1 MNNFNNYVELEVGG
15 ILNLKRS
22 FYERLTERKK
32 EINYVLTLLNKK
44 DKTQILSIL
53 IGKSGA
59 QSIAVEIEKMELP
72 VQTLESLF
80 KNVLESFEIKLDYV
94 LITEIDDKGFYKSKV
109 KLTHNEK
116 STELY
121 GRTTDLLILALKHK
135 RPIYIEREE
144 FEKLTTK

>member
-22 FYERLTERKK
+22 IYEKLTERKK

-44 DKTQILSIL
+44 DRTQILSIL

-72 VQTLESLF
+72 IQTLESLF
-80 KNVLESFEIKLDYV
+80 KNVLESFEIKLDYI
-94 LITEIDDKGFYKSKV
+94 LITEIDEKGYYKSKM
-109 KLTHNEK
+109 KLTYNEK
-116 STELY
+116 STEFY
-121 GRTTDLLILALKHK
+121 GRTTDLILLALKHK
-135 RPIYIEREE
+135 SPIYIQKEK
-144 FEKLTTK
+144 FEKLATK